1 MTAIII
7 SRDVTLPIEVAQYVR
22 NGKPPT
28 ADLQNQLATAAGYA
42 AYVTSKPIFH
52 SAGQLVGTAGAS
64 LIPSSLATRY
74 RWRFAFHTGPY
85 AWYLM
90 ARFEIAPQDNG
101 TATDPYCKLEI
112 YNTSNTL
119 VGTCN
124 VHGGSSGGTYADVPI
139 NMTGG
144 VALVLNPSDLTAI
157 ADLDPDTE
165 YTGVFADV
173 GYARLQSASVWEVS
187 LNPDTDN
194 GYAPNNLGAGGP
206 IYSSH
211 RNDVAAMARL
221 LHKRSGTPVFHWC
234 SNVDSAAPVQ
244 ASGAS
249 TGSAAIELDALTI
262 SATGTVGGT
271 GVMEATLDPI
281 TVSSTGTTAS
291 FAAVVSLSGASLP
304 GGFKVDITA
313 AGVAQT
319 NAEVYIEVE
328 VPSTSN
334 EVATTLG
341 LDGWTEDGWEALPDF
356 GGSPPHDYF
365 GPVWWRNRLTR
376 ASVSI
381 GTTTPT
387 FNLSASAHSG
397 FIVTLRTY
405 RSSGSI
411 VLPNTDQV
419 DEGTAN
425 SLSTALT

>member
-101 TATDPYCKLEI
+101 TPTDPYCKLEI

-234 SNVDSAAPVQ
+234 SNVDSAAPSQ
-244 ASGAS
+244 TSGTS
-249 TGSAAIELDALTI
+249 TGTATMELDAMTV
-262 SATGTVGGT
+262 SSTGTVGGT

-281 TVSSTGTTAS
+281 TVSSTGVTTATLSYTAAMTPDPAAELATLTGTIVVDVGGAAQTSLDALFYLMDSHGHLVTLSAAPTTTAS
-291 FAAVVSLSGASLP
+291 DGFTVSWSSVGTHEYACQLTRATASVATYTITFTCNAYRSHEAPVASDVGVSWTYGKSAEVPTAAVV
-304 GGFKVDITA
+304 
-313 AGVAQT
+313 
-319 NAEVYIEVE
+319 N
-328 VPSTSN
+328 
-334 EVATTLG
+334 
-341 LDGWTEDGWEALPDF
+341 DF
-356 GGSPPHDYF
+356 S
-365 GPVWWRNRLTR
+365 
-376 ASVSI
+376 SVS
-381 GTTTPT
+381 
-387 FNLSASAHSG
+387 
-397 FIVTLRTY
+397 
-405 RSSGSI
+405 
-411 VLPNTDQV
+411 
-419 DEGTAN
+419 
-425 SLSTALT
+425 